1 MKIKES
7 DLFPAVKEWLEE
19 RGYEVYSEVKCKG
32 NSGRADVVGKSG
44 NLITVVEMKISVSLA
59 LIEQAF
65 RWKRLANY
73 VYVAIPKPQ
82 KGVHWFAARMLR
94 REGIGIL
101 FIDCKSRE
109 PWAYANCEPKLN
121 RKIESY
127 LREALREEHKNGP
140 PGGHAGGGYV
150 TEYKLTIKRV
160 KEFLQWRTRNGEWLT
175 ITEVLEDCWTH
186 YHTPKQSLSN
196 ALLKIESDWCEAK
209 KINGRWHFR
218 FKNCKGGY

>member
-19 RGYEVYSEVKCKG
+19 RGYEVYSEVECG
-32 NSGRADVVGKSG
+32 TRRADVVGKCG
-44 NLITVVEMKISVSLA
+44 NLITVVEMKTTLSLD

-101 FIDCKSRE
+101 FIDCKSRILLGT
-109 PWAYANCEPKLN
+109 N
-121 RKIESY
+121 
-127 LREALREEHKNGP
+127 HGF
-140 PGGHAGGGYV
+140 
-150 TEYKLTIKRV
+150 IK
-160 KEFLQWRTRNGEWLT
+160 
-175 ITEVLEDCWTH
+175 
-186 YHTPKQSLSN
+186 S
-196 ALLKIESDWCEAK
+196 
-209 KINGRWHFR
+209 
-218 FKNCKGGY
+218 